1 MSRGHGYSQAAERRA
16 VGMVREWFR
25 KQGWN
30 AFRYQ
35 QQTWKEYLQ
44 GKSGLVH
51 STTGTGKTLAVW
63 MGPVVQILA
72 ESEQNPAVL
81 DEGPIRILWITPLR
95 ALAADTAASLQ
106 FPLHDLGI
114 RWQVGRRTGDTPAAE
129 RQRQRERLPRV
140 LVTTPESLSL
150 LLTRSDAGVQFRELR
165 AVICDEWHELLATKR
180 GVQVE
185 LALAR
190 LRRWRP
196 ELQTW
201 GLSATLGNLNDAL
214 TVLLGHGRCSDE
226 FCEPAE
232 PGAQAASVAAMA
244 AHTTGS
250 IVPTAVPGS
259 IVKGESRKRIVVD
272 SLIPEEI
279 ERFPWAG
286 HLGMAQLPDV
296 IAAVDEVRSTLI
308 FTNTRSQTEA
318 WYHALLKARPDW
330 AGRIALHHG
339 SLEQGTRTW
348 VEDGL
353 RDGRLRAVVCTSS
366 LDLGVDFSPVDRV
379 LQIGSPRGVARLL
392 QRAGRS
398 GHQPGATSRVTCV
411 PTHALELVEAAA
423 ARDAIAR
430 GQLEGREP
438 HACPIDVLCQ
448 HLVTIGVGDGFDA
461 DDLYREVLTTA
472 SFASLSPEDWQWALD
487 FTAHGGEALQAYPD
501 YHRLKVEDG
510 RYRIASPRA
519 ARQHRM
525 SIGTITSDAAL
536 TVQFLNGPKL
546 GTIEESFLGR
556 IAPGDRFLFA
566 GRAVELVHIHDLT
579 VWVRRAKSS
588 RNARVPRW
596 MGGRM
601 PLSSELAEA
610 VRRKLEQA
618 DDGVFDGPEMRA
630 VRPLLELQASWSVIP
645 RCGQLLIE
653 QIHSREGWHLLFYPF
668 AGRLVHEG
676 LSTLIGWRLSQLMPL
691 TFTMSVNDYG
701 FELLSAKQA
710 PLTDPLQTGLFQTE
724 TLGDDLLR
732 CLNAAEMGRRQFR
745 EIARISGLVF
755 QGYPGQQKTARQLQ
769 ASSSLL
775 YDVFTNYDPQ
785 NRLLQQASREVLERQ
800 LEHTRMVATLR
811 QMQQMQVVLRQ
822 PSRLTPLAFPL
833 VVARLRERLSSEKL
847 LDRIARMK
855 RPLEKAADSRRG
867 SDG

>member
-1 MSRGHGYSQAAERRA
+1 MTQRRRYSQIAGRRA
-16 VGMVREWFR
+16 MARVKAWFR
-25 KQGWN
+25 SQGWSV
-30 AFRYQ
+30 FRYQ
-35 QQTWKEYLQ
+35 QRTWNLYLQ
-44 GKSGLVH
+44 GNSGLVH

-63 MGPVVQILA
+63 MGPIVEALA
-72 ESEQNPAVL
+72 ESEQRQEVL
-81 DEGPIRILWITPLR
+81 AEGPLRILWITPLR

-106 FPLHDLGI
+106 APLQELGI
-114 RWQVGRRTGDTPAAE
+114 HWQVGRRTGDTSAAE
-129 RQRQRERLPRV
+129 RQRQRQRLPRV

-150 LLTRSDAGVQFRELR
+150 MLTRDDAGLQFGELQ
-165 AVICDEWHELLATKR
+165 AVICDEWHELLSTKR

-190 LRRWRP
+190 LRRWCPQLR
-196 ELQTW
+196 TW
-201 GLSATLGNLNDAL
+201 GLSATLGNLQDAL
-214 TVLLGHGRCSDE
+214 FVLQGKGRCPDDDSQSDT
-226 FCEPAE
+226 
-232 PGAQAASVAAMA
+232 GALDSSVSDAARLAA
-244 AHTTGS
+244 GC
-250 IVPTAVPGS
+250 IVE
-259 IVKGESRKRIVVD
+259 GESRKRIVVD
-272 SLIPEEI
+272 SIIPDEI

-296 IAAVDEVRSTLI
+296 IQAIEEVRTTLI

-330 AGRIALHHG
+330 AGQIALHHG

-353 RDGRLRAVVCTSS
+353 REGRLRAVVCTSS

-379 LQIGSPRGVARLL
+379 LQVGSPRGVARLL

-398 GHQPGATSRVTCV
+398 GHQPGAVSRVTCV
-411 PTHALELVEAAA
+411 PTHALELIEAAA

-430 GQLEGREP
+430 RQLEGREP
-438 HACPIDVLCQ
+438 HQCPIDVLCQ
-448 HLVTIGVGDGFDA
+448 HLVTIGVGEGFDA
-461 DDLYREVLTTA
+461 DDLFREVRTTA
-472 SFASLSPEDWQWALD
+472 SFAELSRDDWQWALD
-487 FTAHGGEALQAYPD
+487 FTAHGGEALAAYPD
-501 YHRLKVEDG
+501 FHRLRIEDG
-510 RYRIASPRA
+510 RYRISSPRT

-546 GTIEESFLGR
+546 GTIEENFLGK
-556 IAPGDRFLFA
+556 ISPGDRFLFA

-588 RNARVPRW
+588 RNARIPRW

-601 PLSSELAEA
+601 PLSSELADA
-610 VRRKLEQA
+610 VREKLEQA
-618 DDGVFDGPEMRA
+618 DDGIFDGPEMRA
-630 VRPLLELQASWSVIP
+630 VQPLLELQSRWSIIP
-645 RCGQLLIE
+645 RRGQLLIE
-653 QIHSREGWHLLFYPF
+653 QIKTREGWHLLMYPF

-676 LSTLIGWRLSQLMPL
+676 LSTLIGWRLSQRQPL

-701 FELLSAKQA
+701 FELLSATQP
-710 PLTDPLQTGLFQTE
+710 PLEQVLESQLFRTE
-724 TLGDDLLR
+724 TLAEDLLH

-775 YDVFTNYDPQ
+775 YDVFSNYDPR

-800 LEHTRMVATLR
+800 LEHSRMVSTLTG
-811 QMQQMQVVLRQ
+811 MQGAEVQVRQ
-822 PSRLTPLAFPL
+822 PARLTPLAFPL
-833 VVARLRERLSSEKL
+833 VVARMRERLSSEKL
-847 LDRIARMK
+847 MDRIARMR
-855 RPLEKAADSRRG
+855 RPLEKAANR
-867 SDG
+867 